1 MNELI
6 KISYQ
11 NENPTVLGRELHE
24 ALEVKTA
31 YKDWFPRMCE
41 YGFTENVDFNPLK
54 NEQVQIEGS
63 RKVCREFIDH
73 QLTIQMAKEI
83 CMIQR
88 TEKGKQCR
96 QYFLQLEQAWNSP
109 EAIMSR
115 ALQFANRKL
124 ESLTTQ
130 IAVKD
135 QVIQELQP
143 KATYYDLILNCKDLL
158 ATTKIAK
165 DYGKSAVWL
174 NNLLHELGIQFKQ
187 SDIWLLYQ
195 KHADKGYTSTKTH
208 TYNKDDG
215 TYGAKVHTYWTQKG
229 RLFIYSLLKENGYL
243 PLIELDE
250 ISA

>member
-11 NENPTVLGRELHE
+11 NESPTVSGRELHK
-24 ALEVKTA
+24 ALEVSERYSK
-31 YKDWFPRMCE
+31 WFDRMCE
-41 YGFTENVDFNPLK
+41 YGFSVNADYTPYQMVHPQNHQE
-54 NEQVQIEGS
+54 IT
-63 RKVCREFIDH
+63 DH

-83 CMIQR
+83 CMLQR

-115 ALQFANRKL
+115 ALQFANRQL
-124 ESLTTQ
+124 ESLKTEV
-130 IAVKD
+130 AVKD

-158 ATTKIAK
+158 STTKIAK

-174 NNLLHELGIQFKQ
+174 NNLLHELGVQFKQ
-187 SDIWLLYQ
+187 GDIWLLYQ
-195 KHADKGYTSTKTH
+195 KYADKGYTSTKTH

-215 TYGAKVHTYWTQKG
+215 THGAKVHTYWTQKG
-229 RLFIYSLLKENGYL
+229 RLFIYELLRLNGYL
-243 PLIELDE
+243 PLIELE
-250 ISA
+250 EQSA

>member
-1 MNELI
+1 MNEII
-6 KISYQ
+6 KVNYQ
-11 NENPTVLGRELHE
+11 NENPTVLGRELHV
-24 ALEVKTA
+24 ALEVKSKYA
-31 YKDWFPRMCE
+31 DWFKNMCG
-41 YGFTENVDFNPLK
+41 YGFTENTDFITLSK
-54 NEQVQIEGS
+54 NLENGG
-63 RKVCREFIDH
+63 RTIDH

-83 CMIQR
+83 CMLQR

-115 ALQFANRKL
+115 ALQFANRQL
-124 ESLTTQ
+124 DSLTTQ

-143 KATYYDLILNCKDLL
+143 KATYYDLVLNCKDLL
-158 ATTKIAK
+158 STTKIAK

-174 NNLLHELGIQFKQ
+174 NTLLHELGVQFKQ

-215 TYGAKVHTYWTQKG
+215 THGAKVHTYWTQKG
-229 RLFIYSLLKENGYL
+229 RLFIYSLLKSNGYL
-243 PLIELDE
+243 PLIEKE
-250 ISA
+250 EQSA